1 MNLRDLILHVLHV
14 VLLIY
19 FENFLCIFCSC
30 LFMHFRTDPS
40 SLSFLMFKII
50 RGDVLVIYQNVK

>member
-1 MNLRDLILHVLHV
+1 MNLRDLILHV

-19 FENFLCIFCSC
+19 FEDFLCIFCSC

-50 RGDVLVIYQNVK
+50 RGDVLLVIYQNVK

>member
-19 FENFLCIFCSC
+19 FEDFLCTVFFVVADLCILGQTHLRF
-30 LFMHFRTDPS
+30 HF
-40 SLSFLMFKII
+40 
-50 RGDVLVIYQNVK
+50 